1 MRGCI
6 VAPFLS
12 FYDSYIRGGEKLLHA
27 MLDFCG
33 PPGALAGSRAME
45 FSAFSL
51 SSPFY
56 KRRHKFRA
64 AVRAASFEP
73 EGRNAS
79 QCSGRTRGNG
89 ETLVASMQLGIA
101 VSWLQH
107 SATHTHNEAW
117 VAWLL

>member
-33 PPGALAGSRAME
+33 PPGVLAGSRAME

-51 SSPFY
+51 RSPFY

-64 AVRAASFEP
+64 AVGSLCVPPLLNQRDAMQVSVLDARAAMAKHWWP
-73 EGRNAS
+73 PCNWA
-79 QCSGRTRGNG
+79 
-89 ETLVASMQLGIA
+89 
-101 VSWLQH
+101 
-107 SATHTHNEAW
+107 
-117 VAWLL
+117 